1 MIVLSNSAVVP
12 TAAIGTVIGALTVY
26 DADGTAR
33 TAYLSLTEDEAG
45 LFRIVGNNL
54 VTMRTSMAPGLYSV
68 RVKAVAQ
75 YVRLSDDADFV
86 IAVAPKAS
94 SLLSMAADESGAE
107 DTGVS
112 VAAVSIGE

>member
-1 MIVLSNSAVVP
+1 MVMA
-12 TAAIGTVIGALTVY
+12 TAPVGTAIGSFTVN

-33 TAYLSLTEDEAG
+33 ACYLSLTEDEAG
-45 LFRIVGNNL
+45 FFRIVGNNL
-54 VTMRTSMAPGLYSV
+54 VTMRTSMAPGVYSI

-86 IAVAPKAS
+86 IVVTPKAS
-94 SLLSMAADESGAE
+94 TLLGVVADQMAE

-112 VAAVSIGE
+112 AAAASIGE